1 MNQSEII
8 QHLQSEHNAFADFIA
23 SLSETD
29 LYQAQPGKWNA
40 AQQLRHVYLCLRPI
54 KLAAS
59 LPHFLP
65 LLLFGSAKKASSS
78 YDALVQAYQEK
89 LRQGGKAPSIY
100 VPGKGKADIEKSM
113 QALKDLVNSFCVRIG
128 SYDEPALDRIVL
140 PHPLLGKLTMR
151 ELLYFAIYHVGHHHQ
166 QCKAGLE
173 H

>member
-8 QHLQSEHNAFADFIA
+8 QRLQSEHNAFTDFIA

-29 LYQAQPGKWNA
+29 LYQALPGKWNA
-40 AQQLRHVYLCLRPI
+40 VQQLRHVYLCLRPI

-59 LPHFLP
+59 LPRFLP

-89 LRQGGKAPSIY
+89 LRQGGKAPFMY
-100 VPGKGKADIEKSM
+100 VPGNAKADTEKSI
-113 QALKDLVNSFCVRIG
+113 QALKDLVNSLCVRVA
-128 SYDEPALDRIVL
+128 SYDEAALDRIVL

-151 ELLYFAIYHVGHHHQ
+151 ELLYFAIYHVGHHQQ
-166 QCKAGLE
+166 QCKVGLGR
-173 H
+173 